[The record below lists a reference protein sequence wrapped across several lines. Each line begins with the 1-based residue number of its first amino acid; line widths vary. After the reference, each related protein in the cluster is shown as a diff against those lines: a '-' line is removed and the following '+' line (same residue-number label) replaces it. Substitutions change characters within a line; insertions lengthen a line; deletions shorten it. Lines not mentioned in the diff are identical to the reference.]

1 MATAHMNGSRLAY
14 VVVPLKGNVVRDQIE
29 LVEKPAGRYKD
40 GTVRN
45 TFSMKR
51 VPKEEP
57 AGFMVY
63 FPRGHAL
70 RFKSMDQLKQYNLD
84 KKPHIINLEG
94 LNDPNSP
101 IGRLLAEQDE
111 NSRRGAFQTLE
122 QSVIKLATAKTGH
135 ILMPEQVARPKVES
149 EQPTEKSKTKA
160 A

>member
-1 MATAHMNGSRLAY
+1 MATGHMNGSRLAY
-14 VVVPLKGNVVRDQIE
+14 VVVPLEGKVMRDVIE

-51 VPKEEP
+51 VPKEQP

-70 RFKSMDQLKQYNLD
+70 RFRDMEHLKQYGLD
-84 KKPHIINLEG
+84 RKPHIINLEG

-101 IGRLLAEQDE
+101 IGRLLAEQDD
-111 NSRRGAFQTLE
+111 NARRGAFQTLE

-135 ILMPEQVARPKVES
+135 ILMPEQVARPKVDAS
-149 EQPTEKSKTKA
+149 QQADKSKSKA